1 MIIIADTTPL
11 NHLIL
16 IDQVSLLTALYGR
29 VIVPQAEF
37 SEFQDEAAP
46 ASVKKWVSN
55 RPNWLEVGRITSL
68 PDPGLAYPDAGQ
80 RGLPRRPMVAGPCC
94 LPAHLR
100 AHKISPTLL
109 LRATM

>member
-1 MIIIADTTPL
+1 MTVVADTTPL

-16 IDQVSLLTALYGR
+16 IDQVSLLQALYGR
-29 VIVPQAEF
+29 VIVPQAVF
-37 SEFQDEAAP
+37 SELQDQAAP

-55 RPNWLEVGRITSL
+55 CPDWLEVRWITSL
-68 PDPGLAYPDAGQ
+68 PDPSLVHLDAGE
-80 RGLPRRPMVAGPCC
+80 RGLPRRHMLAGPCC

-109 LRATM
+109 VRATM